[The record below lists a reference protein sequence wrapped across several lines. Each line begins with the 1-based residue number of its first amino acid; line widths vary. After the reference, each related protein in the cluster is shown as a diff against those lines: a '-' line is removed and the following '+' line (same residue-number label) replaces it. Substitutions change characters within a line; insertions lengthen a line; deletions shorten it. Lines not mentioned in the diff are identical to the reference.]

1 MKVVFAC
8 GGTAG
13 HINPAIAIAQI
24 LEKKY
29 PCIEIIFFGRAN
41 SLESDLVEKEG
52 YRFISFEMESFKSK
66 ITIKNLLCAKKM
78 FYAYKSAKNILN
90 EIHPDAV
97 IGTGGYV
104 CFPILK
110 AAISLKIPTA
120 IHESNAI
127 AGKSVKLLSK
137 KCNQIWLG
145 FDCAKKDIK
154 RKNKIKITGNPIRE
168 SFRFEERHTE
178 RFQMGL
184 KDNDFLV
191 LSFGGS
197 GGALHL
203 NQAILDLWE
212 MKLPSNWHFFH
223 ICGTKYE
230 NMFKERKNKKSQKW
244 VSYATNMPSLMQAAD
259 LLICRSGAMT
269 ITEIGYLQKPA
280 ILIPSPNVKANHQ
293 YHNAKALSNEGAA
306 ILINETDLTPNRLY
320 EEIKKMSENE
330 NMRRTLCAKLIEFSP
345 KNAEN
350 LILEAFK
357 SLIVFS

>member
-29 PCIEIIFFGRAN
+29 PRIEIIFFGRAN

-127 AGKSVKLLSK
+127 AGKSVK
-137 KCNQIWLG
+137 
-145 FDCAKKDIK
+145 F
-154 RKNKIKITGNPIRE
+154 
-168 SFRFEERHTE
+168 
-178 RFQMGL
+178 
-184 KDNDFLV
+184 
-191 LSFGGS
+191 
-197 GGALHL
+197 
-203 NQAILDLWE
+203 
-212 MKLPSNWHFFH
+212 
-223 ICGTKYE
+223 Y
-230 NMFKERKNKKSQKW
+230 
-244 VSYATNMPSLMQAAD
+244 
-259 LLICRSGAMT
+259 
-269 ITEIGYLQKPA
+269 
-280 ILIPSPNVKANHQ
+280 
-293 YHNAKALSNEGAA
+293 
-306 ILINETDLTPNRLY
+306 
-320 EEIKKMSENE
+320 
-330 NMRRTLCAKLIEFSP
+330 
-345 KNAEN
+345 
-350 LILEAFK
+350 
-357 SLIVFS
+357 